1 MLPESFLALR
11 EAITK
16 ILRSN
21 GIQKSDEEEKSG
33 EKLELIVREVLNI

>member
-1 MLPESFLALR
+1 MLPKSFLVLN

-16 ILRSN
+16 ILRGN

-33 EKLELIVREVLNI
+33 DKLELIVREVLYI